1 MTLTLTGSPLIHEVG
16 KRILGRYLETSG
28 ARDVELSPATRAD
41 GTGIDIR
48 RTEGLTA
55 ITAKVRVDYYYGN
68 DQAKIANRDFTF
80 YRTDTA
86 SYALE
91 AIADTAT
98 RAPGWV
104 LTSSADQLLYY
115 RIALPR
121 PEAEIAALLESPDG
135 VFFTE
140 LGVDRDE
147 LRILPMRALRD
158 WFDRSNDR
166 YTPRPVITGGR
177 SAWYRIVPIAELD
190 AGVPGVIVVGSVY
203 SRLAIR

>member
-1 MTLTLTGSPLIHEVG
+1 MVLAGSPLIHEVG
-16 KRILGRYLETSG
+16 KRILGRYFETAG
-28 ARDVELSPATRAD
+28 ARDVELSPLMRSD

-48 RTEGLTA
+48 RTEGLTV
-55 ITAKVRVDYYYGN
+55 ITAKVRVDYYFGS
-68 DQAKIANRDFTF
+68 DQSRIANRDLTF
-80 YRTDTA
+80 YRTNTA

-91 AIADTAT
+91 AIADTVT

-104 LTSSADQLLYY
+104 LASRADQLLYY
-115 RIALPR
+115 RVALPR

-135 VFFTE
+135 VFFSE

-147 LRILPMRALRD
+147 LRIVPMRALRD
-158 WFDRSNDR
+158 WFERSGER

-190 AGVPGVIVVGSVY
+190 ACVPGVKVVGPIY
-203 SRLAIR
+203 GLLATR

>member
-1 MTLTLTGSPLIHEVG
+1 MALTGSPLIHEVG
-16 KRILGRYLETSG
+16 KRILGRYLETAG
-28 ARDVELSPATRAD
+28 ARDVELSPAMRAD

-55 ITAKVRVDYYYGN
+55 ITAKVRVDYYFG
-68 DQAKIANRDFTF
+68 DDKAKIADRDLTF

-98 RAPGWV
+98 RAPGWM
-104 LTSSADQLLYY
+104 LTSLADQLLYY

-121 PEAEIAALLESPDG
+121 PEAEIAALLDSPDG

-147 LRILPMRALRD
+147 LRIVPMRALRE
-158 WFDRSNDR
+158 WFERSNDR
-166 YTPRPVITGGR
+166 YMPRPVITGGR
-177 SAWYRIVPIAELD
+177 SAWYRIVPIAELE
-190 AGVPGVIVVGSVY
+190 AGVPGVTMVAPVY
-203 SRLAIR
+203 SRLAVR

>member
-1 MTLTLTGSPLIHEVG
+1 MALTGSPLIHEVG
-16 KRILGRYLETSG
+16 KRILGRYLETLG
-28 ARDVELSPATRAD
+28 ARDVELSPAMRND

-55 ITAKVRVDYYYGN
+55 ITAKVRVDYYFGD
-68 DQAKIANRDFTF
+68 DQAKIADRDLTF

-98 RAPGWV
+98 RAPGWM
-104 LTSSADQLLYY
+104 LTSLADQLLYY

-121 PEAEIAALLESPDG
+121 PEAEIAALLDSPDG

-140 LGVDRDE
+140 LGVERDE
-147 LRILPMRALRD
+147 LRIVPMRALRE
-158 WFDRSNDR
+158 WFERSNDR
-166 YTPRPVITGGR
+166 YMPRPVITGGR
-177 SAWYRIVPIAELD
+177 SAWYRIVPIAELE
-190 AGVPGVIVVGSVY
+190 AGVPGVTVAAPIY
-203 SRLAIR
+203 SRLAVR